1 MGEFRHLV
9 LGWWGKFWLL
19 AGVEAT
25 EVLPTHLG
33 LAEDGEQS
41 QACTGVKEG
50 VRGREREVETLP
62 SSISG
67 PWG

>member
-1 MGEFRHLV
+1 M
-9 LGWWGKFWLL
+9 
-19 AGVEAT
+19 
-25 EVLPTHLG
+25 LPTHLG

-50 VRGREREVETLP
+50 VRGREEEVETFP
-62 SSISG
+62 SSVSG